1 MIIYDKKSTLV
12 IYDDSKCRGVEADKR
27 FFTASPYLNNLV
39 TNLKQHLPT
48 IDWETLTLEQRSII
62 VNNTN
67 TKKKVSTLEE
77 SLTLMGLPMTNIFTR
92 FRNIMSQMYNTTQI
106 ELITDSIN
114 RLVLKKNKIKL
125 QSKALHELK
134 GKKNDAY
141 FDEKYYYLVQMLD
154 GENWEISGFDYVESG
169 TYCELGHEIKKVVY
183 ITSDINNYQMQFGLQ
198 CIEDVINLNQT
209 QLNEINNMFD
219 TYKRVITDYTY
230 VLESLSQAPELTHN
244 ILKLQHEV
252 LELFKSA
259 IELDKSGS
267 QGQYLRINKRREA
280 EFDSK
285 ITVQEYEYLLMLLDN
300 QVPLIKE
307 FVDPFLDL
315 SKSQLGLD
323 RLLYSLRGTI
333 LVTGTLVS
341 FINRGLYGQYA
352 PLNLSEDKV
361 SDLMGYPMTQK
372 QAKNVKE
379 QLSNSSRLTQD
390 ADKEYIKFLKQG
402 KSILTLF
409 RAIILITRMAEQ
421 YGEIKDNVL
430 HFESSWG
437 KKGTAPISAIL
448 YHTLELKNS
457 MTVSTLS
464 KLMQP
469 FVDKP
474 TDPKYEQRIEQYLE
488 QVLDYFTLMSSTSSR
503 RSLKIYTME
512 NTLSEI
518 TQTSKPTNVL
528 PNMNMD
534 FSTVSLSNFI
544 TDKLRLSNLDVH
556 IKESYGIDLR
566 LDNNLS
572 VLFNNFS
579 TLLPKVQSKKPFKI
593 GLKTEKDREIYNT
606 LFILAP
612 TKTLTQGVLDL
623 EVAKVVSQAVGDFF
637 KSEIINQNDKL
648 KNLPPEDTDLTKVN
662 ELSSDV
668 NQFEQ
673 LEKQLDFF
681 NENPSNINKS
691 AYLELKQIF
700 ITNRLRITDPE
711 VKLLSK
717 YTRTASLVIKTL
729 ALDVFMTLRDNKV
742 LPPLTTS
749 EYKSIKFITEKVY
762 DSLKQYDSILTSKQ
776 ALYGSEDVLRIL
788 SKYSNK

>member
-1 MIIYDKKSTLV
+1 
-12 IYDDSKCRGVEADKR
+12 
-27 FFTASPYLNNLV
+27 
-39 TNLKQHLPT
+39 
-48 IDWETLTLEQRSII
+48 
-62 VNNTN
+62 
-67 TKKKVSTLEE
+67 
-77 SLTLMGLPMTNIFTR
+77 
-92 FRNIMSQMYNTTQI
+92 
-106 ELITDSIN
+106 
-114 RLVLKKNKIKL
+114 
-125 QSKALHELK
+125 
-134 GKKNDAY
+134 
-141 FDEKYYYLVQMLD
+141 
-154 GENWEISGFDYVESG
+154 
-169 TYCELGHEIKKVVY
+169 
-183 ITSDINNYQMQFGLQ
+183 
-198 CIEDVINLNQT
+198 
-209 QLNEINNMFD
+209 
-219 TYKRVITDYTY
+219 
-230 VLESLSQAPELTHN
+230 
-244 ILKLQHEV
+244 
-252 LELFKSA
+252 
-259 IELDKSGS
+259 
-267 QGQYLRINKRREA
+267 
-280 EFDSK
+280 
-285 ITVQEYEYLLMLLDN
+285 
-300 QVPLIKE
+300 
-307 FVDPFLDL
+307 
-315 SKSQLGLD
+315 
-323 RLLYSLRGTI
+323 
-333 LVTGTLVS
+333 
-341 FINRGLYGQYA
+341 
-352 PLNLSEDKV
+352 
-361 SDLMGYPMTQK
+361 
-372 QAKNVKE
+372 
-379 QLSNSSRLTQD
+379 
-390 ADKEYIKFLKQG
+390 
-402 KSILTLF
+402 
-409 RAIILITRMAEQ
+409 
-421 YGEIKDNVL
+421 
-430 HFESSWG
+430 
-437 KKGTAPISAIL
+437 
-448 YHTLELKNS
+448 

-469 FVDKP
+469 FVDDP

-556 IKESYGIDLR
+556 IKESYGIDIR

-593 GLKTEKDREIYNT
+593 GLNTEKDREIYNT

-691 AYLELKQIF
+691 AYLELKQF